1 MNSKLLITIIIAVL
15 NGSLDEEDVQFVQE
29 ENCAYL
35 KEIAHD
41 GPSSL
46 SGPGQWF
53 ELVSP
58 LCL

>member
-1 MNSKLLITIIIAVL
+1 MVHLTRKI
-15 NGSLDEEDVQFVQE
+15 VQFVQE

-46 SGPGQWF
+46 S
-53 ELVSP
+53 
-58 LCL
+58 